1 MDVCKHQENLKKE
14 FYDQRVSQNSD
25 QFNQNLSLGL
35 RFMNLAL
42 KQTAFRH
49 HDYDENKL
57 RTQGTTPMHV
67 IYSRISMFDCF
78 LQVVVQIALSP
89 DTQS

>member
-1 MDVCKHQENLKKE
+1 
-14 FYDQRVSQNSD
+14 
-25 QFNQNLSLGL
+25 
-35 RFMNLAL
+35 MNLAL

-49 HDYDENKL
+49 HDFDENKL

-67 IYSRISMFDCF
+67 IYSRISMFDYF